1 MFRFG
6 LVHLKVFNRI
16 NTFVMERIETLEEA
30 VMAVLTEYD
39 HDPPKCCG
47 KAMNKNSDGLWHCP
61 DCGKT
66 IDPKT
71 KKPNGGKGGDDGN
84 GNVFP

>member
-1 MFRFG
+1 
-6 LVHLKVFNRI
+6 
-16 NTFVMERIETLEEA
+16 MERIETLEEA

-47 KAMNKNSDGLWHCP
+47 KPMNKNSDGLWHCP

-66 IDPKT
+66 IDPKRE
-71 KKPNGGKGGDDGN
+71 KSDGSKPEGDKGGDP
-84 GNVFP
+84 VFGRTGEVAL